1 MATSTFGPVEI
12 VAVAFPTDRIPAGVQ
27 ASVLEVL
34 AEGTVTLLDL
44 AVVRR
49 SDAGDV
55 EVIEVTDLGDEL
67 EITDVELTGAGL
79 AGEEDL
85 DAVAAGLA
93 PGTSALVLVLEHT
106 WARGVIAATSAADG
120 VVLLSERI
128 PAEVVN
134 EVADLALVED
144 RAARPSRRPPPHPTP
159 PPNEENQMPIRRFG
173 RPGLIGTA
181 ARTAVIAGTASA
193 TAGAVQRRQASRA
206 QQSWEAQQAEAAQE
220 QARIEAAAQQAAA
233 QYAQPAPAAPAAA
246 PQDDLLGQLERLGQ
260 LHASGVLSDAEF
272 AAAKAKLLG

>member
-12 VAVAFPTDRIPAGVQ
+12 VAVAFPSDRIPAGVQ

-55 EVIEVTDLGDEL
+55 EVVEVTDLGDEL

-93 PGTSALVLVLEHT
+93 PGTSALVLVVEHT
-106 WARGVIAATSAADG
+106 WARGVITATSAADG

-144 RAARPSRRPPPHPTP
+144 
-159 PPNEENQMPIRRFG
+159 
-173 RPGLIGTA
+173 
-181 ARTAVIAGTASA
+181 
-193 TAGAVQRRQASRA
+193 
-206 QQSWEAQQAEAAQE
+206 
-220 QARIEAAAQQAAA
+220 
-233 QYAQPAPAAPAAA
+233 
-246 PQDDLLGQLERLGQ
+246 
-260 LHASGVLSDAEF
+260 
-272 AAAKAKLLG
+272 

>member
-85 DAVAAGLA
+85 DAAAAGLA
-93 PGTSALVLVLEHT
+93 PGTSALVLVVEHT

-144 RAARPSRRPPPHPTP
+144 
-159 PPNEENQMPIRRFG
+159 
-173 RPGLIGTA
+173 
-181 ARTAVIAGTASA
+181 
-193 TAGAVQRRQASRA
+193 
-206 QQSWEAQQAEAAQE
+206 
-220 QARIEAAAQQAAA
+220 
-233 QYAQPAPAAPAAA
+233 
-246 PQDDLLGQLERLGQ
+246 
-260 LHASGVLSDAEF
+260 
-272 AAAKAKLLG
+272 

>member
-12 VAVAFPTDRIPAGVQ
+12 VAIAFPSDRIPAGVQ

-49 SDAGDV
+49 SEAGDV
-55 EVIEVTDLGDEL
+55 EVLEVTDLGDEL

-79 AGEEDL
+79 AGEDDL

-93 PGTSALVLVLEHT
+93 PGTSALVLVVEHT
-106 WARGVIAATSAADG
+106 WARGVIAATGAADG

-144 RAARPSRRPPPHPTP
+144 
-159 PPNEENQMPIRRFG
+159 
-173 RPGLIGTA
+173 
-181 ARTAVIAGTASA
+181 
-193 TAGAVQRRQASRA
+193 
-206 QQSWEAQQAEAAQE
+206 
-220 QARIEAAAQQAAA
+220 
-233 QYAQPAPAAPAAA
+233 
-246 PQDDLLGQLERLGQ
+246 
-260 LHASGVLSDAEF
+260 
-272 AAAKAKLLG
+272 

>member
-12 VAVAFPTDRIPAGVQ
+12 VAVAFPSDRIPAGVQ
-27 ASVLEVL
+27 ASVLEML

-55 EVIEVTDLGDEL
+55 EVVEVTDLGDEL

-93 PGTSALVLVLEHT
+93 PGTSALVLVVEHT

-144 RAARPSRRPPPHPTP
+144 
-159 PPNEENQMPIRRFG
+159 
-173 RPGLIGTA
+173 
-181 ARTAVIAGTASA
+181 
-193 TAGAVQRRQASRA
+193 
-206 QQSWEAQQAEAAQE
+206 
-220 QARIEAAAQQAAA
+220 
-233 QYAQPAPAAPAAA
+233 
-246 PQDDLLGQLERLGQ
+246 
-260 LHASGVLSDAEF
+260 
-272 AAAKAKLLG
+272 

>member
-12 VAVAFPTDRIPAGVQ
+12 IAVAFPTDRIPAGVQ

-55 EVIEVTDLGDEL
+55 EVVEVTDLGDEL
-67 EITDVELTGAGL
+67 EITDVELSGAGL

-85 DAVAAGLA
+85 DEVAAGLA
-93 PGTSALVLVLEHT
+93 PGTSALVLVVEHT
-106 WARGVIAATSAADG
+106 WARGVVAATGAADG
-120 VVLLSERI
+120 VVLLSQRI

-144 RAARPSRRPPPHPTP
+144 
-159 PPNEENQMPIRRFG
+159 
-173 RPGLIGTA
+173 
-181 ARTAVIAGTASA
+181 
-193 TAGAVQRRQASRA
+193 
-206 QQSWEAQQAEAAQE
+206 
-220 QARIEAAAQQAAA
+220 
-233 QYAQPAPAAPAAA
+233 
-246 PQDDLLGQLERLGQ
+246 
-260 LHASGVLSDAEF
+260 
-272 AAAKAKLLG
+272 

>member
-12 VAVAFPTDRIPAGVQ
+12 VAVAFPSDRIPAGVQ

-55 EVIEVTDLGDEL
+55 EVVEVTDLGDEL

-93 PGTSALVLVLEHT
+93 PGTSALVLVVEHT

-144 RAARPSRRPPPHPTP
+144 
-159 PPNEENQMPIRRFG
+159 
-173 RPGLIGTA
+173 
-181 ARTAVIAGTASA
+181 
-193 TAGAVQRRQASRA
+193 
-206 QQSWEAQQAEAAQE
+206 
-220 QARIEAAAQQAAA
+220 
-233 QYAQPAPAAPAAA
+233 
-246 PQDDLLGQLERLGQ
+246 
-260 LHASGVLSDAEF
+260 
-272 AAAKAKLLG
+272 

>member
-49 SDAGDV
+49 SEAGDV

-93 PGTSALVLVLEHT
+93 PGTSALVLVVEHT
-106 WARGVIAATSAADG
+106 WARGVVAATGAADG

-144 RAARPSRRPPPHPTP
+144 
-159 PPNEENQMPIRRFG
+159 
-173 RPGLIGTA
+173 
-181 ARTAVIAGTASA
+181 
-193 TAGAVQRRQASRA
+193 
-206 QQSWEAQQAEAAQE
+206 
-220 QARIEAAAQQAAA
+220 
-233 QYAQPAPAAPAAA
+233 
-246 PQDDLLGQLERLGQ
+246 
-260 LHASGVLSDAEF
+260 
-272 AAAKAKLLG
+272 

>member
-93 PGTSALVLVLEHT
+93 PGTSALVLVVEHT
-106 WARGVIAATSAADG
+106 WARGVVAATSAADG

-144 RAARPSRRPPPHPTP
+144 
-159 PPNEENQMPIRRFG
+159 
-173 RPGLIGTA
+173 
-181 ARTAVIAGTASA
+181 
-193 TAGAVQRRQASRA
+193 
-206 QQSWEAQQAEAAQE
+206 
-220 QARIEAAAQQAAA
+220 
-233 QYAQPAPAAPAAA
+233 
-246 PQDDLLGQLERLGQ
+246 
-260 LHASGVLSDAEF
+260 
-272 AAAKAKLLG
+272 

>member
-12 VAVAFPTDRIPAGVQ
+12 VAVAFPSDRIPAGVQ

-93 PGTSALVLVLEHT
+93 PGTSALVLVVEHT
-106 WARGVIAATSAADG
+106 WARGVITGTSAADG

-144 RAARPSRRPPPHPTP
+144 
-159 PPNEENQMPIRRFG
+159 
-173 RPGLIGTA
+173 
-181 ARTAVIAGTASA
+181 
-193 TAGAVQRRQASRA
+193 
-206 QQSWEAQQAEAAQE
+206 
-220 QARIEAAAQQAAA
+220 
-233 QYAQPAPAAPAAA
+233 
-246 PQDDLLGQLERLGQ
+246 
-260 LHASGVLSDAEF
+260 
-272 AAAKAKLLG
+272 

>member
-12 VAVAFPTDRIPAGVQ
+12 VAVAFPSDRIPAGVQ

-55 EVIEVTDLGDEL
+55 EVVEVTDLGDEL

-85 DAVAAGLA
+85 DAVAAGLG
-93 PGTSALVLVLEHT
+93 PGTSALVLVVEHT
-106 WARGVIAATSAADG
+106 WARGVVAATSAADG

-144 RAARPSRRPPPHPTP
+144 
-159 PPNEENQMPIRRFG
+159 
-173 RPGLIGTA
+173 
-181 ARTAVIAGTASA
+181 
-193 TAGAVQRRQASRA
+193 
-206 QQSWEAQQAEAAQE
+206 
-220 QARIEAAAQQAAA
+220 
-233 QYAQPAPAAPAAA
+233 
-246 PQDDLLGQLERLGQ
+246 
-260 LHASGVLSDAEF
+260 
-272 AAAKAKLLG
+272 

>member
-1 MATSTFGPVEI
+1 MATSPFGPVEI
-12 VAVAFPTDRIPAGVQ
+12 VAIAFPTARVPSGVQ

-49 SDAGDV
+49 SEDGDV
-55 EVIEVTDLGDEL
+55 EVVEVSDLGDEL

-85 DAVAAGLA
+85 DEVAAGLT
-93 PGTSALVLVLEHT
+93 PGTSALVLVVEHT
-106 WARGVIAATSAADG
+106 WARGVIAATSASDG

-144 RAARPSRRPPPHPTP
+144 
-159 PPNEENQMPIRRFG
+159 
-173 RPGLIGTA
+173 
-181 ARTAVIAGTASA
+181 
-193 TAGAVQRRQASRA
+193 
-206 QQSWEAQQAEAAQE
+206 
-220 QARIEAAAQQAAA
+220 
-233 QYAQPAPAAPAAA
+233 
-246 PQDDLLGQLERLGQ
+246 
-260 LHASGVLSDAEF
+260 
-272 AAAKAKLLG
+272 

>member
-1 MATSTFGPVEI
+1 MATFTFGPVEI
-12 VAVAFPTDRIPAGVQ
+12 VAIAFPSDRIPAGVQ

-49 SDAGDV
+49 SEAGDV
-55 EVIEVTDLGDEL
+55 EVVEVTDLGDEL

-93 PGTSALVLVLEHT
+93 PGTSALVLVVEHT
-106 WARGVIAATSAADG
+106 WARGVIAATGAADG

-144 RAARPSRRPPPHPTP
+144 
-159 PPNEENQMPIRRFG
+159 
-173 RPGLIGTA
+173 
-181 ARTAVIAGTASA
+181 
-193 TAGAVQRRQASRA
+193 
-206 QQSWEAQQAEAAQE
+206 
-220 QARIEAAAQQAAA
+220 
-233 QYAQPAPAAPAAA
+233 
-246 PQDDLLGQLERLGQ
+246 
-260 LHASGVLSDAEF
+260 
-272 AAAKAKLLG
+272 

>member
-12 VAVAFPTDRIPAGVQ
+12 VAIAFPTDRIPAGVQ

-55 EVIEVTDLGDEL
+55 EVVEVTDLGDEL

-93 PGTSALVLVLEHT
+93 PGTSALVLVVEHT
-106 WARGVIAATSAADG
+106 WARGVIAATTAADG

-134 EVADLALVED
+134 EVADLALV
-144 RAARPSRRPPPHPTP
+144 
-159 PPNEENQMPIRRFG
+159 
-173 RPGLIGTA
+173 
-181 ARTAVIAGTASA
+181 
-193 TAGAVQRRQASRA
+193 
-206 QQSWEAQQAEAAQE
+206 
-220 QARIEAAAQQAAA
+220 
-233 QYAQPAPAAPAAA
+233 
-246 PQDDLLGQLERLGQ
+246 DD
-260 LHASGVLSDAEF
+260 
-272 AAAKAKLLG
+272 

>member
-12 VAVAFPTDRIPAGVQ
+12 VAVAFPSDRIPAGVQ
-27 ASVLEVL
+27 ASVLEML

-55 EVIEVTDLGDEL
+55 EVVEVTDLGD
-67 EITDVELTGAGL
+67 DVELTGAGL

-93 PGTSALVLVLEHT
+93 PGTSALVLVVEHT

-144 RAARPSRRPPPHPTP
+144 
-159 PPNEENQMPIRRFG
+159 
-173 RPGLIGTA
+173 
-181 ARTAVIAGTASA
+181 
-193 TAGAVQRRQASRA
+193 
-206 QQSWEAQQAEAAQE
+206 
-220 QARIEAAAQQAAA
+220 
-233 QYAQPAPAAPAAA
+233 
-246 PQDDLLGQLERLGQ
+246 
-260 LHASGVLSDAEF
+260 
-272 AAAKAKLLG
+272 

>member
-12 VAVAFPTDRIPAGVQ
+12 VAVAFPSDRIPAGVQ

-93 PGTSALVLVLEHT
+93 PGTSALVLVVEHT

-144 RAARPSRRPPPHPTP
+144 
-159 PPNEENQMPIRRFG
+159 
-173 RPGLIGTA
+173 
-181 ARTAVIAGTASA
+181 
-193 TAGAVQRRQASRA
+193 
-206 QQSWEAQQAEAAQE
+206 
-220 QARIEAAAQQAAA
+220 
-233 QYAQPAPAAPAAA
+233 
-246 PQDDLLGQLERLGQ
+246 
-260 LHASGVLSDAEF
+260 
-272 AAAKAKLLG
+272 

>member
-49 SDAGDV
+49 SDEGDV
-55 EVIEVTDLGDEL
+55 EVVEVTDLGDEL
-67 EITDVELTGAGL
+67 EITDVELSGAGL

-85 DAVAAGLA
+85 DEVAAGLA
-93 PGTSALVLVLEHT
+93 PGTSALVLVVEHT

-120 VVLLSERI
+120 VVLLSERV

-134 EVADLALVED
+134 EVADLALV
-144 RAARPSRRPPPHPTP
+144 
-159 PPNEENQMPIRRFG
+159 
-173 RPGLIGTA
+173 
-181 ARTAVIAGTASA
+181 
-193 TAGAVQRRQASRA
+193 
-206 QQSWEAQQAEAAQE
+206 
-220 QARIEAAAQQAAA
+220 
-233 QYAQPAPAAPAAA
+233 
-246 PQDDLLGQLERLGQ
+246 DD
-260 LHASGVLSDAEF
+260 
-272 AAAKAKLLG
+272 

>member
-12 VAVAFPTDRIPAGVQ
+12 VAIAFPSDRIPAGVQ

-49 SDAGDV
+49 SEAGDV
-55 EVIEVTDLGDEL
+55 EVAEVTDLGDEL

-93 PGTSALVLVLEHT
+93 PGTSALVLVVEHT
-106 WARGVIAATSAADG
+106 WARGVIAATGAADG

-144 RAARPSRRPPPHPTP
+144 
-159 PPNEENQMPIRRFG
+159 
-173 RPGLIGTA
+173 
-181 ARTAVIAGTASA
+181 
-193 TAGAVQRRQASRA
+193 
-206 QQSWEAQQAEAAQE
+206 
-220 QARIEAAAQQAAA
+220 
-233 QYAQPAPAAPAAA
+233 
-246 PQDDLLGQLERLGQ
+246 
-260 LHASGVLSDAEF
+260 
-272 AAAKAKLLG
+272 

>member
-12 VAVAFPTDRIPAGVQ
+12 VAIAFPTERIPHGVQ

-49 SDAGDV
+49 SEDGDV
-55 EVIEVTDLGDEL
+55 EVVEVTDLGDEL

-85 DAVAAGLA
+85 DEVAAGLA
-93 PGTSALVLVLEHT
+93 PGTSALVLVVEHT

-144 RAARPSRRPPPHPTP
+144 
-159 PPNEENQMPIRRFG
+159 
-173 RPGLIGTA
+173 
-181 ARTAVIAGTASA
+181 
-193 TAGAVQRRQASRA
+193 
-206 QQSWEAQQAEAAQE
+206 
-220 QARIEAAAQQAAA
+220 
-233 QYAQPAPAAPAAA
+233 
-246 PQDDLLGQLERLGQ
+246 
-260 LHASGVLSDAEF
+260 
-272 AAAKAKLLG
+272 

>member
-12 VAVAFPTDRIPAGVQ
+12 VAVAFPTDRIPGGVQ
-27 ASVLEVL
+27 ASVLKVL

-49 SDAGDV
+49 SDGGDV
-55 EVIEVTDLGDEL
+55 EVIEVTDLGVEL

-93 PGTSALVLVLEHT
+93 PGTSALVLVVEHT

-134 EVADLALVED
+134 EVADLALVE
-144 RAARPSRRPPPHPTP
+144 
-159 PPNEENQMPIRRFG
+159 G
-173 RPGLIGTA
+173 
-181 ARTAVIAGTASA
+181 
-193 TAGAVQRRQASRA
+193 
-206 QQSWEAQQAEAAQE
+206 
-220 QARIEAAAQQAAA
+220 
-233 QYAQPAPAAPAAA
+233 
-246 PQDDLLGQLERLGQ
+246 
-260 LHASGVLSDAEF
+260 
-272 AAAKAKLLG
+272 

>member
-12 VAVAFPTDRIPAGVQ
+12 VAVAFPADRIPADVQ
-27 ASVLEVL
+27 ASVLAVL
-34 AEGTVTLLDL
+34 ATGTITLLDL

-55 EVIEVTDLGDEL
+55 ELLEVTDLGDEL

-85 DAVAAGLA
+85 DEIAAGLA
-93 PGTSALVLVLEHT
+93 PGTSALVLVIEHT
-106 WARGVIAATSAADG
+106 WARGVVEAARDAGG

-144 RAARPSRRPPPHPTP
+144 
-159 PPNEENQMPIRRFG
+159 
-173 RPGLIGTA
+173 
-181 ARTAVIAGTASA
+181 
-193 TAGAVQRRQASRA
+193 
-206 QQSWEAQQAEAAQE
+206 
-220 QARIEAAAQQAAA
+220 
-233 QYAQPAPAAPAAA
+233 
-246 PQDDLLGQLERLGQ
+246 
-260 LHASGVLSDAEF
+260 
-272 AAAKAKLLG
+272 

>member
-12 VAVAFPTDRIPAGVQ
+12 VAVAFPSDRIPAGVQ

-93 PGTSALVLVLEHT
+93 PGTSALVLVVEHT
-106 WARGVIAATSAADG
+106 WARGVITATSAADG

-144 RAARPSRRPPPHPTP
+144 
-159 PPNEENQMPIRRFG
+159 
-173 RPGLIGTA
+173 
-181 ARTAVIAGTASA
+181 
-193 TAGAVQRRQASRA
+193 
-206 QQSWEAQQAEAAQE
+206 
-220 QARIEAAAQQAAA
+220 
-233 QYAQPAPAAPAAA
+233 
-246 PQDDLLGQLERLGQ
+246 
-260 LHASGVLSDAEF
+260 
-272 AAAKAKLLG
+272 

>member
-93 PGTSALVLVLEHT
+93 PGTSALVLVVEHT

-144 RAARPSRRPPPHPTP
+144 
-159 PPNEENQMPIRRFG
+159 
-173 RPGLIGTA
+173 
-181 ARTAVIAGTASA
+181 
-193 TAGAVQRRQASRA
+193 
-206 QQSWEAQQAEAAQE
+206 
-220 QARIEAAAQQAAA
+220 
-233 QYAQPAPAAPAAA
+233 
-246 PQDDLLGQLERLGQ
+246 
-260 LHASGVLSDAEF
+260 
-272 AAAKAKLLG
+272 

>member
-93 PGTSALVLVLEHT
+93 PGTSALVLVVEHT

-120 VVLLSERI
+120 VVLLGERI

-144 RAARPSRRPPPHPTP
+144 
-159 PPNEENQMPIRRFG
+159 
-173 RPGLIGTA
+173 
-181 ARTAVIAGTASA
+181 
-193 TAGAVQRRQASRA
+193 
-206 QQSWEAQQAEAAQE
+206 
-220 QARIEAAAQQAAA
+220 
-233 QYAQPAPAAPAAA
+233 
-246 PQDDLLGQLERLGQ
+246 
-260 LHASGVLSDAEF
+260 
-272 AAAKAKLLG
+272 

>member
-12 VAVAFPTDRIPAGVQ
+12 VAVAFPSDHIPAGVQ

-55 EVIEVTDLGDEL
+55 EVVEVTDLGDEL

-93 PGTSALVLVLEHT
+93 PGTSALVLVVEHT

-144 RAARPSRRPPPHPTP
+144 
-159 PPNEENQMPIRRFG
+159 
-173 RPGLIGTA
+173 
-181 ARTAVIAGTASA
+181 
-193 TAGAVQRRQASRA
+193 
-206 QQSWEAQQAEAAQE
+206 
-220 QARIEAAAQQAAA
+220 
-233 QYAQPAPAAPAAA
+233 
-246 PQDDLLGQLERLGQ
+246 
-260 LHASGVLSDAEF
+260 
-272 AAAKAKLLG
+272 

>member
-12 VAVAFPTDRIPAGVQ
+12 VAIAFPSDRIPAGVQ

-55 EVIEVTDLGDEL
+55 EVVEVTDLGDEL

-93 PGTSALVLVLEHT
+93 PGTSALVLVVEHT

-144 RAARPSRRPPPHPTP
+144 
-159 PPNEENQMPIRRFG
+159 
-173 RPGLIGTA
+173 
-181 ARTAVIAGTASA
+181 
-193 TAGAVQRRQASRA
+193 
-206 QQSWEAQQAEAAQE
+206 
-220 QARIEAAAQQAAA
+220 
-233 QYAQPAPAAPAAA
+233 
-246 PQDDLLGQLERLGQ
+246 
-260 LHASGVLSDAEF
+260 
-272 AAAKAKLLG
+272 

>member
-12 VAVAFPTDRIPAGVQ
+12 VAIAFPTDRVPAGVQ

-93 PGTSALVLVLEHT
+93 PGTSALVLVVEHT

-144 RAARPSRRPPPHPTP
+144 
-159 PPNEENQMPIRRFG
+159 
-173 RPGLIGTA
+173 
-181 ARTAVIAGTASA
+181 
-193 TAGAVQRRQASRA
+193 
-206 QQSWEAQQAEAAQE
+206 
-220 QARIEAAAQQAAA
+220 
-233 QYAQPAPAAPAAA
+233 
-246 PQDDLLGQLERLGQ
+246 
-260 LHASGVLSDAEF
+260 
-272 AAAKAKLLG
+272 